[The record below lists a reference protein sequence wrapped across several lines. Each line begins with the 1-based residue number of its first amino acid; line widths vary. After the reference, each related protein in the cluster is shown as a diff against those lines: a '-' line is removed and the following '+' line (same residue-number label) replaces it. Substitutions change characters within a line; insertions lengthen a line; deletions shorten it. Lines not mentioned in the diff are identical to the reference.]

1 MTPMLTVFRRHQ
13 KACPHTSRR
22 ERRCKCPVWVAGS
35 LGGVQIKQSLD
46 TRSWDAAVGMVRDWE
61 VTGRITE
68 DEPEKQI
75 EISAACAK
83 FTADAEARGLARS
96 TIKKYRVLF
105 DQLQEFAKDK
115 GLRFVHQLNLEWLRL
130 FRESW
135 KESNI
140 SALKKLERLR
150 SACKFFKDSG
160 WIPENYAKAIRAP
173 KVTDPPT
180 MPLTQE
186 EIADLLG
193 AIPTLGGKD
202 LTRKRMHALIL
213 VLRHSGLRIGDAVKL
228 HESRVIG
235 RRIRLHTA
243 KTGTHIDVPVP
254 GFLIDRLAELPRTKG
269 FYFVTGEGSAAT
281 SAGNF
286 RRTFRKLA
294 KLANVEGAHPHRFR
308 DTFAVSLLQEGV
320 PIEDVA
326 ALLGHR
332 DVRITQKHYAPW
344 VKSRQDALER
354 SVERALMRESEPGVN
369 VIEIPR
375 RTG

>member
-1 MTPMLTVFRRHQ
+1 MAQMLTIWRRHQ
-13 KACPHTSRR
+13 KACPHRSRR

-35 LGGVQIKQSLD
+35 LGDIQVKQSLD
-46 TRSWDAAVGMVRDWE
+46 TRSWDAAVGIVRDWE
-61 VTGRITE
+61 VTGRIMT

-75 EISAACAK
+75 ELRAACQR

-115 GLRFVHQLNLEWLRL
+115 GLRFVHQLSLECLRL

-135 KESNI
+135 RESNI

-150 SACKFFKDSG
+150 SACGFFVASG

-173 KVTDPPT
+173 KCTEPPT
-180 MPLTQE
+180 MPFTQE
-186 EIADLLG
+186 QIADLLG
-193 AIPTLGGKD
+193 AIPTMSGED
-202 LTRKRMHALIL
+202 LMRQRMHALIL
-213 VLRHSGLRIGDAVKL
+213 VLRYSGLRIGDAVRL

-254 GFLIDRLAELPRTKG
+254 QFLIDRLVDLPRTKG
-269 FYFVTGEGSAAT
+269 FYFVTGEGSAST
-281 SAGNF
+281 NAGNF
-286 RRTFRKLA
+286 RRSFRKLS
-294 KLANVEGAHPHRFR
+294 KLANVENAHPHRFR

-320 PIEDVA
+320 PIEDVS

-375 RTG
+375 RMA